1 MGSTTS
7 LAISNVHK
15 IKELQRK
22 HPDLRSIVLIVKKL
36 LARYNLNKPYSGGL
50 NSYSLV
56 LMTSTYL
63 LMYANKEISELSWNL
78 SEFFRFYGDH
88 FDQNKQG
95 MDGTNFFT
103 LSKEQQQMQ
112 DSLWVLD
119 IQNRDNNTANSAFR
133 FNDIKE
139 VFLSAYNLMKEEK

>member
-1 MGSTTS
+1 
-7 LAISNVHK
+7 
-15 IKELQRK
+15 
-22 HPDLRSIVLIVKKL
+22 
-36 LARYNLNKPYSGGL
+36 
-50 NSYSLV
+50 
-56 LMTSTYL
+56 MTSTYL

-119 IQNRDNNTANSAFR
+119 IQNRDNNTAKSAFR